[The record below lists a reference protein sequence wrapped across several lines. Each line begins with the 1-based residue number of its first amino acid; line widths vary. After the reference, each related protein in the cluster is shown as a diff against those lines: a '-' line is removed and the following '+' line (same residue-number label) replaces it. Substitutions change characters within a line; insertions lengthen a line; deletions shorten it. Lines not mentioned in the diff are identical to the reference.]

1 MIKLVKTPISIRK
14 IACDDWMTIIKAGW
28 SNSRPNAQDI
38 DFFEVL
44 KIDTPVSEL
53 AGFVAEFTVPILF
66 REIICSARDHIVWAR
81 TSRVDNL
88 TEEWSIVEDV
98 DNLQPIEALAK
109 FLLAESKIKPQDVF
123 RQNLPLSYMTSFTT
137 RMSIRSALKMIKYFE
152 YISTFG
158 GEATQSAHK
167 FAGMLQLLLIEQ
179 GIPVLD
185 LLPILKM
192 DEYCPVTR
200 REDAGSYFIETPDH
214 LIIEGNYSIMLRSQ
228 IIRHRL
234 LHVVDDLSCFLTEHD
249 VWSTPISHKMHM
261 SIGATR
267 QTWKSIIS
275 KRMCWLAHSSIWSDI
290 INDVSRVDNHS
301 IETLIPCSDGICP
314 YNEDCKQRI
323 VKNDPGLP
331 CPRQIAIGDKL
342 NATMTKKNFDKAKLL
357 TNMNDYVVFSNRP
370 IDYWAKEII
379 NCAEKLEET
388 DDDHV

>member
-1 MIKLVKTPISIRK
+1 MIKINKKPIDIKLISF
-14 IACDDWMTIIKAGW
+14 DDWKMILTAGW
-28 SNSRPNAQDI
+28 QNSRPNAEGV

-88 TEEWSIVEDV
+88 TEEWNIVEDAFEHG
-98 DNLQPIEALAK
+98 PIK
-109 FLLAESKIKPQDVF
+109 RLAEILEEEAKTTAQDIF
-123 RQNLPLSYMTSFTT
+123 RQNLPLSYMTSFTA
-137 RMSIRSALKMIKYFE
+137 RLSIRSALKLIKYFN
-152 YISTFG
+152 YIGSYST
-158 GEATQSAHK
+158 ELKASAYK
-167 FAGMLQLLLIEQ
+167 LSGLLEWELVTQ
-179 GIPVLD
+179 GIPVKE
-185 LLPILKM
+185 LLPIIKM
-192 DEYCPVTR
+192 DEYCPPTR
-200 REDAGSYFIETPDH
+200 REPPEAHFIETPDH

-234 LHVVDDLSCFLTEHD
+234 LHVVDDLAMYFTEPD
-249 VWSTPISHKMHM
+249 VWSTPISAKMHM

-301 IETLIPCSDGICP
+301 IETLIPCSDGVCP

-331 CPRQIAIGDKL
+331 CPRQIVLGDKL
-342 NATMTKKNFDKAKLL
+342 NATMAKKNFDKVKLL
-357 TNMNDYVVFSNRP
+357 RNMSDYAVFSNRP

-379 NCAEKLEET
+379 NCSEKLEEA
-388 DDDHV
+388 DDD